1 MVTQYC
7 TVVWVLL
14 CVGLVSGEVYQFPAV
29 TLDTPDNSVCPSE
42 SQLETT
48 RANISSSVSEI
59 LTEFVEN
66 NTDTYTI
73 PACGGSGWRRVA
85 YLNMTDPEQNCPEQW
100 RLYES
105 NNVRACGRQESDGGS
120 CDSVYYSSGAT
131 SYTQVCGRITGYPY
145 ITIDGIRHYGAPHT
159 PGNEINEPYLDG
171 VSVTYGTPRQHIW
184 SFFCAHFEVRCCN
197 EEDWQVVESYNIV
210 GDNYFCDTGS
220 LDANALAINY
230 PVWDGN
236 TQCDS
241 DPNCCAPDSGPWFN
255 TTLSS
260 PSTSDIEVRVC
271 ADERTGNEDALVEL
285 IDIYVK

>member
-1 MVTQYC
+1 MI
-7 TVVWVLL
+7 
-14 CVGLVSGEVYQFPAV
+14 
-29 TLDTPDNSVCPSE
+29 LDTPDNSVCPPE

-48 RANISSSVSEI
+48 RANISSNVSEI

-73 PACGGSGWRRVA
+73 PECGGSGWSRVA
-85 YLNMTDPEQNCPEQW
+85 YLDMTDPEQNCPEQW

-105 NNVRACGRQESDGGS
+105 NNVRACGRQESDVGS

-131 SYTQVCGRITGYPY
+131 PYTQVCGRITGYLY
-145 ITIDGIRHYGAPHT
+145 DTSDGIARGWGEPHS
-159 PGNEINEPYLDG
+159 PGNEINGPYLDG

-184 SFFCAHFEVRCCN
+184 SFFCGHVEYQCCS
-197 EEDWQVVESYNIV
+197 EEDWEVVESYNIV
-210 GDNYFCDTGS
+210 GDNYFCDIGS
-220 LDANALAINY
+220 FGANILAISS

-236 TQCDS
+236 TQCSS

-255 TTLSS
+255 TTLPS

-271 ADERTGNEDALVEL
+271 ADQYTEDEDSPVEL